1 MQILISVM
9 MGTTSLANASPNFE
23 TIASAWS
30 GAIEIFKVIDSGSP
44 IDNFSEEGE
53 RPENVVGDISF
64 QDVSFV
70 YPSAPEKVVLK
81 SLNLSAKRGQTVAL
95 VGHSGCGKSTTV
107 QMLLRFYDAAS
118 GTVSIDGRNV
128 QSLNVRWLRKHIGL
142 VSQEPVL
149 FNCSIKD
156 NIKLGLVD
164 EEDVSD
170 EVIADACRLANA
182 HDFISN
188 LPEGYNT
195 LVGERGAQLSGGQK
209 QRIAIARA
217 LVKNPKILLLDE
229 ATSALDTT
237 SEKVVQEALD
247 RASVG
252 RTTLVIAHRLSTIRN
267 ADSIAVVNNGV
278 VEELGDHHTLLE
290 KGGIYS
296 QLVKTQEVAD
306 HENEEKQKWEAKAEM
321 VVVDETDEKEAVP
334 AKISDVAMVSRD
346 DFEMDVEGK
355 GKGKGKEKKEKPPS
369 KMQMLRVV
377 LGWGRPELK
386 FTIACIFVSVIWAAI
401 QPGFSILL
409 SEFIGEFCPI
419 KDTTDHFNMLIG
431 VIIGLGAL
439 QAICITLQH
448 YLFSVIGE
456 RLTTRMRE
464 RLLGKF
470 LRMDAKWLDR
480 RENQPA
486 VLTTMLATDCIE
498 IQGVSTLKT
507 LKE

>member
-1 MQILISVM
+1 MASSSGDIMQILISVM

-44 IDNFSEEGE
+44 IDNFSEDGE

-278 VEELGDHHTLLE
+278 VEELGGHQTL
-290 KGGIYS
+290 
-296 QLVKTQEVAD
+296 
-306 HENEEKQKWEAKAEM
+306 
-321 VVVDETDEKEAVP
+321 
-334 AKISDVAMVSRD
+334 
-346 DFEMDVEGK
+346 
-355 GKGKGKEKKEKPPS
+355 
-369 KMQMLRVV
+369 
-377 LGWGRPELK
+377 
-386 FTIACIFVSVIWAAI
+386 
-401 QPGFSILL
+401 
-409 SEFIGEFCPI
+409 
-419 KDTTDHFNMLIG
+419 
-431 VIIGLGAL
+431 
-439 QAICITLQH
+439 
-448 YLFSVIGE
+448 
-456 RLTTRMRE
+456 
-464 RLLGKF
+464 
-470 LRMDAKWLDR
+470 
-480 RENQPA
+480 
-486 VLTTMLATDCIE
+486 
-498 IQGVSTLKT
+498 
-507 LKE
+507 